1 MEAKQS
7 EVNNVGNAELSL
19 LENKSLL
26 HFIVICSFSLN
37 LGSIKFHF
45 REQNNQLGFL
55 QKAQKHICSPKYV
68 FFLSFFYLILAAN
81 PFEVPLPKQLWPER
95 PLTLVTLSRMKSCQ
109 QQGVLANASRNK
121 GCKKRICFQKPD

>member
-19 LENKSLL
+19 LGNKSLL

-37 LGSIKFHF
+37 LGSIKCHF

-55 QKAQKHICSPKYV
+55 QKAQKHNCSPKYV
-68 FFLSFFYLILAAN
+68 FFFYLILAAN

-95 PLTLVTLSRMKSCQ
+95 PSLTLVTLSRMKSCQ
-109 QQGVLANASRNK
+109 
-121 GCKKRICFQKPD
+121 